1 MSFPVWCTCAVCVCA
16 SCDKKLTYLAKKY
29 PETDLEKLVADG
41 TLEPVEHSEWANPI
55 VAILKLDK
63 QRVRICG
70 DFKQTVNPVAKLDKY
85 LIPWVEDYFSKLA
98 GGKTFTKL
106 DLSQAYLQLPL
117 EEEPKEY
124 VVINTHKSLFRYNRL
139 SYGVLSAPG
148 IFQRYMENL
157 LQGIPNV
164 VVYLGDIL
172 IMGKTESEHLSTL
185 AKVLTKLEQAGL

>member
-1 MSFPVWCTCAVCVCA
+1 MGVLTRHLIEHNKYA
-16 SCDKKLTYLAKKY
+16 SW
-29 PETDLEKLVADG
+29 
-41 TLEPVEHSEWANPI
+41 TLLLGLWAP
-55 VAILKLDK
+55 A
-63 QRVRICG
+63 
-70 DFKQTVNPVAKLDKY
+70 
-85 LIPWVEDYFSKLA
+85 WVEDYFSKLA
-98 GGKTFTKL
+98 SGKTFTKL

-124 VVINTHKSLFRYNRL
+124 VVINTHMSLFRYNRL

-172 IMGKTESEHLSTL
+172 IMGKTESEHSSQGFDKARTSRVMST
-185 AKVLTKLEQAGL
+185 

>member
-1 MSFPVWCTCAVCVCA
+1 M
-16 SCDKKLTYLAKKY
+16 
-29 PETDLEKLVADG
+29 
-41 TLEPVEHSEWANPI
+41 
-55 VAILKLDK
+55 
-63 QRVRICG
+63 
-70 DFKQTVNPVAKLDKY
+70 
-85 LIPWVEDYFSKLA
+85 
-98 GGKTFTKL
+98 
-106 DLSQAYLQLPL
+106 QLPL